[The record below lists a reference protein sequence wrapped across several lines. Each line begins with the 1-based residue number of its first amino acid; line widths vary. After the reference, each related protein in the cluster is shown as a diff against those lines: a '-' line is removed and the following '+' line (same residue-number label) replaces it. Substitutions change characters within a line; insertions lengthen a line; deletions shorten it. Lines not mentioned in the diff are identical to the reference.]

1 MYKMLPLVWPKK
13 VGILLHSS
21 IFCEIHHVQSSL
33 CLKDLLILLPYFIP
47 QRGSLEN
54 LDKKL
59 LFEVSVQKP
68 ACASQIV
75 SHMWRLTII
84 TKQWYHPL
92 LVVCSNRMVSD
103 EIASREIADESLC
116 FEQSYDRLKIC

>member
-1 MYKMLPLVWPKK
+1 MFERFANIVA
-13 VGILLHSS
+13 
-21 IFCEIHHVQSSL
+21 IFYSTEGLSGEFGQ
-33 CLKDLLILLPYFIP
+33 
-47 QRGSLEN
+47 
-54 LDKKL
+54 KL

-116 FEQSYDRLKIC
+116 FEQSYDRLKNLLMSRN